1 MSKGKEA
8 ADPKSEKGN
17 HGGGGEGGRAGNQHR
32 GEGLF
37 LFPSPFGGCAESV
50 RIEAGE
56 KGKQL
61 GKDKE
66 GRAGGI
72 SRP

>member
-1 MSKGKEA
+1 ME
-8 ADPKSEKGN
+8 EK
-17 HGGGGEGGRAGNQHR
+17 AGNQHR

-37 LFPSPFGGCAESV
+37 LFPCPFGGCAESV
-50 RIEAGE
+50 RIEAGK

-72 SRP
+72 SRDQRRARYLEGGKQWWWC